1 MCCTL
6 ILIFGCDLASGN
18 KIDNHRKLKTIN
30 VSGKQII
37 HIGMD
42 PVFSKQ
48 YGIIVKPFENVPGLN
63 FDDQLKSDSR
73 VATGSVLSMRVW
85 L

>member
-1 MCCTL
+1 
-6 ILIFGCDLASGN
+6 
-18 KIDNHRKLKTIN
+18 
-30 VSGKQII
+30 
-37 HIGMD
+37 MD

-73 VATGSVLSMRVW
+73 VVFYLWEFGCEISLQDLINLKFLNHKLCYLSILKRCLINFNGSFLSKSPK
-85 L
+85 

>member
-1 MCCTL
+1 
-6 ILIFGCDLASGN
+6 
-18 KIDNHRKLKTIN
+18 
-30 VSGKQII
+30 
-37 HIGMD
+37 MD

-73 VATGSVLSMRVW
+73 VVFYLCEFGCEISLQDLILKAF
-85 L
+85 